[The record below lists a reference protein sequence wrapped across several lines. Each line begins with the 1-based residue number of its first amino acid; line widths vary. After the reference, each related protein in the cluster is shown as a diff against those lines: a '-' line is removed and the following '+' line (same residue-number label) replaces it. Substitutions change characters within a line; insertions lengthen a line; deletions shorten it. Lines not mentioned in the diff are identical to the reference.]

1 MYKNQLFRELECG
14 FSVETTAKL
23 CFKSVSTV
31 KRWDRGNPIPPECK
45 RLMRLVS
52 GRELSP
58 NEACRGF
65 RMNRFKLELPNGQ
78 LVSPQELVVA
88 QAILEI
94 GGEKEHYISRRLLKY
109 SRMLY
114 VIRNASKVT

>member
-1 MYKNQLFRELECG
+1 MHKNQLFRELECG

-31 KRWDRGNPIPPECK
+31 KGWDRGKTIPPECK

-58 NEACRGF
+58 NKAWEGF

-78 LVSPQELVVA
+78 LVSPQELVIA
-88 QAILEI
+88 QALLEI
-94 GGEKEHYISRRLLKY
+94 GGESEYYISRRLLKY
-109 SRMLY
+109 SRMLN
-114 VIRNASKVT
+114 VIKSA

>member
-1 MYKNQLFRELECG
+1 MHKNQLFRELECG

-31 KRWDRGNPIPPECK
+31 KRWDRGNPIPPECI

-58 NEACRGF
+58 NEAWRGF

-78 LVSPQELVVA
+78 LVSPQELAVA